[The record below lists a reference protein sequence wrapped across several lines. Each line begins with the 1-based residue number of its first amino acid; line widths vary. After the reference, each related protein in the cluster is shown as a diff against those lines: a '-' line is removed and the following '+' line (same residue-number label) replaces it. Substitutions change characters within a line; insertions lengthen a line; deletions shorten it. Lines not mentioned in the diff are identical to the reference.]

1 MNPLSRPLP
10 PEVPCPQCRRRGAWL
25 AGPSGPFCSER
36 CRLLD
41 LGGWLDETRR
51 ICRELRPGDF
61 EGFDEL
67 PPDRNPDR

>member
-1 MNPLSRPLP
+1 
-10 PEVPCPQCRRRGAWL
+10 
-25 AGPSGPFCSER
+25 
-36 CRLLD
+36 LLD